1 MNSITHGTP
10 AAAAD
15 PHEAASGRVL
25 RWLLVTYC
33 LLVVC
38 ASLYP
43 FAFEPLPTNEPLL
56 RGLGGLLTWRSPGR
70 RDLILNLVAY
80 LPVGWLIAHLAR
92 SRTSALTSALAATA
106 GGAALSI
113 GIELLQNWIPIR
125 VPSLA
130 DWTLN
135 TASAASGAVVA
146 QWQRN
151 ATSIAVATRLRRLH
165 VSPAL
170 GLLIVLWLAAHAAPF
185 MPRLRGSLI
194 DASFAQMMTMG
205 LDAGRLAGHFASL
218 LVLSA
223 VLRTLV
229 RRETFWPLFAI
240 VVGSSLLSRLLFVG
254 QQLTLDECLAV
265 LMTIPL
271 VLWLRGRGHRVAQT
285 PLLLW
290 ICIGLVAMGTAPWQF
305 TAAPNPIET
314 MPFHDLLGG
323 GADGDSLGTLQ
334 RVFLWIG
341 AVWVGAGSRLG
352 LRGSV
357 LLLAVISLG
366 SEIAQMFLATRY
378 ADPTDLLLILYAA
391 LLLQA
396 ARTVDA
402 QGASA

>member
-1 MNSITHGTP
+1 MNSITKGSATAPGHY
-10 AAAAD
+10 
-15 PHEAASGRVL
+15 EAATGRL
-25 RWLLVTYC
+25 LTWLLFTYC
-33 LLVVC
+33 LLVAC

-43 FAFEPLPTNEPLL
+43 FAFAPTVAGESALQ
-56 RGLGGLLTWRSPGR
+56 GLGGLLSWRTPTR
-70 RDLILNLVAY
+70 RDLILNLIAY

-92 SRTSALTSALAATA
+92 RNLGAAMSALAATA
-106 GGAALSI
+106 GGAVLSI
-113 GIELLQNWIPIR
+113 GIELLQNWVPVR

-135 TASAASGAVVA
+135 TTSAALGAIVA

-151 ATSIAVATRLRRLH
+151 ATSIAVATRLRRLQ

-185 MPRLRGSLI
+185 MPRVRWAYIESSIVEMLG
-194 DASFAQMMTMG
+194 MG
-205 LDAGRLAGHFASL
+205 LDAGRLAAHFASL

-229 RRETFWPLFAI
+229 RRETFWPLFGL
-240 VVGSSLLSRLLFVG
+240 VVATSLLARLIFVG

-265 LMTIPL
+265 LMTVPL

-290 ICIGLVAMGTAPWQF
+290 ICIGLLAMGTAPWQLV
-305 TAAPNPIET
+305 T
-314 MPFHDLLGG
+314 MPNAVVPMPFNDLLGG
-323 GADGDSLGTLQ
+323 ATDGDSINTLQ

-352 LRGSV
+352 LRGSIA
-357 LLLAVISLG
+357 LLAAISIVCELG
-366 SEIAQMFLATRY
+366 QLFIQTRF
-378 ADPTDLLLILYAA
+378 ADPTDLLLILYAG

-396 ARTVDA
+396 ARAVDA
-402 QGASA
+402 QGPSA

>member
-1 MNSITHGTP
+1 MNSITKGIAP
-10 AAAAD
+10 A
-15 PHEAASGRVL
+15 PGHYEAATGRL
-25 RWLLVTYC
+25 LTWLLLTYC

-43 FAFEPLPTNEPLL
+43 FAFAPTAAGESVL
-56 RGLGGLLTWRSPGR
+56 RGLSGLLAWRTPTR
-70 RDLILNLVAY
+70 RDLILNLIAY

-92 SRTSALTSALAATA
+92 RSLSGPRSALVATA

-113 GIELLQNWIPIR
+113 GVELLQNWVPVR

-135 TASAASGAVVA
+135 TTSAALGAVIA

-151 ATSIAVATRLRRLH
+151 ATSIAVATRLRRLQ

-185 MPRLRGSLI
+185 MPRLRWTYI
-194 DASFAQMMTMG
+194 EASFDQMLRLG
-205 LDAGRLAGHFASL
+205 FDAGRLAAHFASL

-229 RRETFWPLFAI
+229 RRETFWPLFGI
-240 VVGSSLLSRLLFVG
+240 VIGTSLLARLVFVG

-265 LMTIPL
+265 LMTVPL

-290 ICIGLVAMGTAPWQF
+290 ICIGLVAMGTAPWQI
-305 TAAPNPIET
+305 AATLGAFVP
-314 MPFHDLLGG
+314 MPFSALLGG
-323 GADGDSLGTLQ
+323 AGDGDSINTLQ

-352 LRGSV
+352 LRGS
-357 LLLAVISLG
+357 LALLASISVG
-366 SEIAQMFLATRY
+366 CEIAQMFIATRFP
-378 ADPTDLLLILYAA
+378 DPTDLLLVLYAG

-396 ARTVDA
+396 ARAVDA
-402 QGASA
+402 PGTNA

>member
-1 MNSITHGTP
+1 MNSITKGFAP
-10 AAAAD
+10 SSG
-15 PHEAASGRVL
+15 PYEAATGRL
-25 RWLLVTYC
+25 LTWLLLTYG

-43 FAFEPLPTNEPLL
+43 FAFAPTAAGESVM
-56 RGLGGLLTWRSPGR
+56 RGLGGLLAWRTPTR
-70 RDLILNLVAY
+70 RDLILNLIAY

-92 SRTSALTSALAATA
+92 RSLSTALSTLVATA

-113 GIELLQNWIPIR
+113 GIELLQNWVPVR

-135 TASAASGAVVA
+135 TVSAALGAVVA

-185 MPRLRGSLI
+185 MPRLRWTYVESSV
-194 DASFAQMMTMG
+194 DQMLRLG
-205 LDAGRLAGHFASL
+205 FDAGRLAAHFASL

-229 RRETFWPLFAI
+229 RRETFWPLFGI
-240 VVGSSLLSRLLFVG
+240 VVGTSLLARLMFIN

-265 LMTIPL
+265 MMTAPL

-305 TAAPNPIET
+305 AATPSAFVP
-314 MPFHDLLGG
+314 MPFNTLLGG
-323 GADGDSLGTLQ
+323 AGDGDSVNTLQ

-352 LRGSV
+352 LRGS
-357 LLLAVISLG
+357 LGLLAAISIG
-366 SEIAQMFLATRY
+366 CEFAQMFIETRY
-378 ADPTDLLLILYAA
+378 ADPTDLLLILYAG

-396 ARTVDA
+396 ARAVDA

>member
-1 MNSITHGTP
+1 VNSITKGIAS
-10 AAAAD
+10 AAG
-15 PHEAASGRVL
+15 PYEAATGRL
-25 RWLLVTYC
+25 LTWLLLTYC

-43 FAFEPLPTNEPLL
+43 FAFAPTTAGDSVL
-56 RGLGGLLTWRSPGR
+56 RGLTGLLEWRTPTR
-70 RDLILNLVAY
+70 RDLILNLIAY
-80 LPVGWLIAHLAR
+80 LPIGWLIAHLAR
-92 SRTSALTSALAATA
+92 RSLSAPGSALAATL

-113 GIELLQNWIPIR
+113 GIELLQNWVPVR

-135 TASAASGAVVA
+135 TTSAALGAVVA

-185 MPRLRGSLI
+185 MPRLRWTYIES
-194 DASFAQMMTMG
+194 SFDQMLRLG
-205 LDAGRLAGHFASL
+205 LDAGRLAAHFASL

-229 RRETFWPLFAI
+229 RRETFWPLFGI
-240 VVGSSLLSRLLFVG
+240 VVGTSLLARLMFVG

-265 LMTIPL
+265 LMTVPL

-285 PLLLW
+285 PLMLW

-305 TAAPNPIET
+305 AATPNPVVP
-314 MPFHDLLGG
+314 MPFDDLLGG
-323 GADGDSLGTLQ
+323 PGDGDSINTLQ

-357 LLLAVISLG
+357 ALLATLSIG
-366 SEIAQMFLATRY
+366 CEFAQTFIETRF
-378 ADPTDLLLILYAA
+378 ADPTDLLLILYGA

-396 ARTVDA
+396 ARAVDA
-402 QGASA
+402 QRSSA